1 MLGARALDVFPG
13 NTPNIPRPGAF
24 KNQLLR
30 NLDAATI
37 GRLRLRPIN
46 LECGHEIE
54 FPGKP
59 IDHLFFIEEGVGS
72 MTITFM
78 DGSQVESGLFGYE
91 SVMGVSGLMGTR
103 QSLNRVYMQIAGR
116 GFTAPIAA
124 AREEFERC
132 SQFQHLTLRYVQ
144 SQLTRSNQTI
154 GCNAKHGVE
163 ERLAKWL
170 LRCADRAG
178 TNTFSISHEF
188 LADMLGSTRP
198 TVSVVAADLKL
209 LRLIDYSRGTIRILD
224 PKGLEEKSCECYRVI
239 KDHLD
244 NNAEFDND
252 AAA

>member
-1 MLGARALDVFPG
+1 VAFSQNAG
-13 NTPNIPRPGAF
+13 NIMHSSTF
-24 KNQLLR
+24 KNRLLR
-30 NLDAATI
+30 NLDAGTI
-37 GRLRLRPIN
+37 ERLSLRPIN
-46 LECGHEIE
+46 LEVRREIE
-54 FPGKP
+54 FPGRP
-59 IDHLFFIEEGVGS
+59 IDYLFFIEEGVAS

-78 DGSQVESGLFGYE
+78 DGSQAEAGLFGYE

-116 GFTAPIAA
+116 GFYSPISA
-124 AREEFERC
+124 ARRE
-132 SQFQHLTLRYVQ
+132 FQHCGQFHSLTLRYVQ
-144 SQLTRSNQTI
+144 SQLTRSNQSI

-198 TVSVVAADLKL
+198 TVSVVAADLKSMG
-209 LRLIDYSRGTIRILD
+209 LIDYSRGTIHILD
-224 PKGLEEKSCECYRVI
+224 PKGLESKSCECYRAI

-244 NNAEFDND
+244 NNEEFDSD
-252 AAA
+252 LAA